1 VFLLLRFLDPGDV
14 VKVKLADGVVTH
26 FAVTKVKTY
35 PNAVFPAQKVYGSH
49 GYPGLQLVTCGGDFD
64 TTSQSYQA
72 NVVVF
77 TTLVRTTSKHHS
89 TSAEL
94 AADGG

>member
-1 VFLLLRFLDPGDV
+1 V

-26 FAVTKVKTY
+26 FVVTKVKTY

-49 GYPGLQLVTCGGDFD
+49 GYPGLQLVTCGGNFD
-64 TTSQSYQA
+64 TSTQSYQA

-77 TTLVRTTSKHHS
+77 TSLVRTTSGHRM

-94 AADGG
+94 ATDGG